1 MGTRRSPA
9 PKSPPLP
16 SVADPKQFV
25 LDWFAAKNW
34 SPFPFQLEA
43 WDAYRAGRSGLV
55 HAATGTG
62 KTLAAWLGPV
72 EEWLAEHP
80 DRSQWS
86 AKHPPP
92 LRVLWITPLRALAAD
107 TAGSLEAPLI
117 GLGLPW
123 SVQTRT
129 SDTKASVRTSQRKR
143 LPTALI
149 TTPESLSL
157 MLTHPDAR
165 ERLADLRCVV
175 VDEWHELLA
184 GKRGVQVE
192 LALARLRGWNPGLRT
207 WGLSAT
213 LGNLDQALSVLV
225 GMWNGST
232 GSGTTTAAR
241 VLDSA
246 FRIPHSALIEGHVPK
261 STAIDSILP
270 PKVERFPWAGHLGL
284 QLVPQ
289 VVAAVEEGRTAL
301 VFTNT
306 RSQTE
311 QWYQALLAAR
321 PEWAG
326 QIALHHGSLDRK
338 VRDWVED
345 GLRAGSLR
353 CVVCTSTL
361 DLGVDFAPVDRVLQ
375 VGSPKGVGRLLQRA
389 GRSGHRPG
397 VPSRVT
403 CVPTNA
409 LELVEVAAVRDAAL
423 AGRVEGRAPPAKPLD
438 VLAQHLVTCALG
450 GGFAPDAML
459 AEVRSAYSYRD
470 LSDEEWEWVLDFV
483 VRGGD
488 SLRAYPEY
496 RRVVL
501 ADDGLFK
508 VEDARI
514 ARFHR
519 MSVGTIVGEASIRVR
534 FVRGGVLGTIEESFL
549 SRLKPGDHF
558 LFAGRLLKLVRVHEM
573 TAWVKKATG
582 AKPAVPRWAGG
593 RMPLSGELAAG
604 VRAKLEQARDGVY
617 RDPELAAVRP
627 ILELQRRWSAL
638 PAADELLVER
648 VRTREGHHL
657 FVFPFEGRSV
667 HEGLAALLAYRLSR
681 RAPITFTLAVND
693 TGFELLSPD
702 PAPLTDDP
710 HAVGLDLRGLL
721 DPANLAADILS
732 SLNATELAKRAFRE
746 IARVAGL
753 VFPGFPG
760 SGKTAKQLQASSSL
774 FFEVFREYDPGNLL
788 LEQAQREVLERQL
801 DESRLRAALDRLGR
815 AAVVATSP
823 PKPTPLAFPLLVDR
837 LRESVSSEKLADRV
851 RRMQRELEREADD

>member
-1 MGTRRSPA
+1 M
-9 PKSPPLP
+9 
-16 SVADPKQFV
+16 
-25 LDWFAAKNW
+25 
-34 SPFPFQLEA
+34 
-43 WDAYRAGRSGLV
+43 
-55 HAATGTG
+55 
-62 KTLAAWLGPV
+62 
-72 EEWLAEHP
+72 
-80 DRSQWS
+80 
-86 AKHPPP
+86 
-92 LRVLWITPLRALAAD
+92 
-107 TAGSLEAPLI
+107 
-117 GLGLPW
+117 
-123 SVQTRT
+123 
-129 SDTKASVRTSQRKR
+129 
-143 LPTALI
+143 
-149 TTPESLSL
+149 
-157 MLTHPDAR
+157 
-165 ERLADLRCVV
+165 
-175 VDEWHELLA
+175 
-184 GKRGVQVE
+184 
-192 LALARLRGWNPGLRT
+192 
-207 WGLSAT
+207 
-213 LGNLDQALSVLV
+213 
-225 GMWNGST
+225 
-232 GSGTTTAAR
+232 
-241 VLDSA
+241 
-246 FRIPHSALIEGHVPK
+246 IEGHVPK
-261 STAIDSILP
+261 TTVIDAVLP

-321 PEWAG
+321 PDWAG
-326 QIALHHGSLDRK
+326 QIALHHGSLDKK

-345 GLRAGSLR
+345 GLRAGTLR

-375 VGSPKGVGRLLQRA
+375 VGSPKGVARLLQRA

-409 LELVEVAAVRDAAL
+409 LELVEVAAARAAAA
-423 AGRVEGRAPPAKPLD
+423 AGRIEARPPPGKPLD

-450 GGFAPDAML
+450 GGFRSDEL
-459 AEVRSAYSYRD
+459 YDEVRSTYSYRD
-470 LSDEEWEWVLDFV
+470 LSEGEWGWVLDFV

-534 FVRGGVLGTIEESFL
+534 FVRGPALGTIEESFL

-573 TAWVKKATG
+573 TAWVRKAAG

-593 RMPLSGELAAG
+593 RMPLSSELAAG
-604 VRAKLEQARDGVY
+604 VRAKLEEARDGAD

-648 VRTREGHHL
+648 VRSREGHHL
-657 FVFPFEGRSV
+657 FVYPFEGRSV

-681 RAPITFTLAVND
+681 RAPVTFTLAVND
-693 TGFELLSPD
+693 YGFELLSPD
-702 PAPLTDDP
+702 PAPLADDGL
-710 HAVGLDLRGLL
+710 GLDLRPLLSPDGLA
-721 DPANLAADILS
+721 DDILA
-732 SLNATELAKRAFRE
+732 SLNATELARRAFRE

-760 SGKTAKQLQASSSL
+760 SGKTAKQLQASSNL

-788 LEQAQREVLERQL
+788 LEQARREVLERQL
-801 DESRLRAALDRLGR
+801 DESRLRAALVRLGR
-815 AAVVATSP
+815 AEVVVTRP

-837 LRESVSSEKLADRV
+837 MRESVSSEALADRV
-851 RRMQRELEREADD
+851 RRMQKEYERAAGDGS